1 MNQSK
6 DKPNTN
12 EYVDGNV
19 IYDNAGA
26 DQIQIIENIREQW
39 KKLNLANRN
48 QVKLLLE
55 DETIISSPTAG
66 ASASIYPALDDG
78 NSFEDV
84 GKFDRYFYIYI
95 LFWGVAF

>member
-12 EYVDGNV
+12 EDVDGNV

-39 KKLNLANRN
+39 KKLNIADRN
-48 QVKLLLE
+48 QVMLILK
-55 DETIISSPTAG
+55 DENSISSPTTV

-84 GKFDRYFYIYI
+84 RKFDRYFNI
-95 LFWGVAF
+95 FEQ